1 MFTGIIKEI
10 GQVSNIKK
18 EREVL
23 RLEIESEQ
31 VIKDLDIG
39 SSVAIDGVCQTVV
52 AREMNKI
59 VVQVVPETL
68 DLTTFGNLKVG
79 EQVNLESSLKLQD
92 DISGH
97 LLTGHVDGVG
107 KIVDVKK
114 EDDTAIFTIKP
125 PENLQKFIA
134 LKGSIALD
142 GISLTIAKCNDQQFS
157 VAIIPH
163 TLKETTLGIKKVGD
177 SVNLEV
183 DILAKYVGKMLSMK
197 DKGLNEAKLKE
208 AGF

>member
-10 GQVSNIKK
+10 GKISDIKK
-18 EREVL
+18 EQSVL
-23 RLEIESEQ
+23 KLSIESKQ

-39 SSVAIDGVCQTVV
+39 SSVAIAGVCQTVV
-52 AREMNKI
+52 AKDPNKI

-68 DLTTFGNLKVG
+68 RLTTLGDLKIG
-79 EQVNLESSLKLQD
+79 SQVNLESSLKLQD

-114 EDDTAIFTIKP
+114 ENDTAIFTIKP
-125 PENLQKFIA
+125 PTDLQKYIA
-134 LKGSIALD
+134 LKGSITID
-142 GISLTIAKCNDQQFS
+142 GISLTIAKCNQEEFS

-163 TLKETTLGIKKVGD
+163 TLKETTLGLREIND

-183 DILAKYVGKMLSMK
+183 DILAKYVERML
-197 DKGLNEAKLKE
+197 KGEDEGLTEAKFKK